1 MFKNKS
7 PRPNRRV
14 PNNTQQTPRRESTS
28 TPGLFKKFLLLFS
41 IVAGSFLLIFLI
53 FEGAGSLILHYK
65 KTSLMKNSAFASS
78 NEDKSSRNLDKKNDE
93 LIKKI
98 RTLAPEE
105 VYIVIDTAQNVLY
118 LRKGTEVARKAV
130 VSTGSGNVLTEPG
143 GRKRTWTFDTPR
155 GEFAIKSVIKD
166 PKWTAPDWEFISNGE
181 PIPRNREDRIQEG
194 VLGDYK
200 FGIGND
206 IYIHGTI
213 YVRMMGKHVT
223 HGCIRVGDDDL
234 MAIYKIAKI
243 GTKVFIF

>member
-14 PNNTQQTPRRESTS
+14 IINVNEAPRRGGASAPKLLAKS
-28 TPGLFKKFLLLFS
+28 VLLLS
-41 IVAGSFLLIFLI
+41 IIAGVILIIFLTI
-53 FEGAGSLILHYK
+53 EGLGSLILHYK
-65 KTSLMKNSAFASS
+65 KTSLTKNSAFASS
-78 NEDKSSRNLDKKNDE
+78 NQEKSSRNSEKKSNE
-93 LIKKI
+93 LLEQIK
-98 RTLAPEE
+98 TLAPDET
-105 VYIVIDTAQNVLY
+105 YILIDTAKNILLLKQGDKLV
-118 LRKGTEVARKAV
+118 RQVV
-130 VSTGSGNVLTEPG
+130 VSTGSGNVLTEPT

-155 GEFAIKSVIKD
+155 GEFAIKSMSKD

-200 FGIGND
+200 LGIGND

-213 YVRMMGKHVT
+213 YTRTMGMHVT
-223 HGCIRVGDDDL
+223 HGCIRVGDNDL
-234 MAIYKIAKI
+234 LAIWKASKI

>member
-14 PNNTQQTPRRESTS
+14 TINVNEAPRRGGASA
-28 TPGLFKKFLLLFS
+28 PKLLAKSVLILS
-41 IVAGSFLLIFLI
+41 IIAGVILIIFLTI
-53 FEGAGSLILHYK
+53 EGLGSLILHHK
-65 KTSLMKNSAFASS
+65 KTSLTKNSAFASK
-78 NEDKSSRNLDKKNDE
+78 NEDKSSRNLEKKNDE

-118 LRKGTEVARKAV
+118 LRKGTEVARKVV
-130 VSTGSGNVLTEPG
+130 VSTGSGNVLTEPS

-155 GEFAIKSVIKD
+155 GEFAIKTFTKD
-166 PKWTAPDWEFISNGE
+166 PKWVAPDWEFISNGE
-181 PIPRNREDRIQEG
+181 PIPRKKEDRIQEG